1 MAKSAAQ
8 TEIFS
13 GSTFPGLPPPH
24 AGDPQLLS
32 TTTMALDNHVGIAHT
47 RWATHGPPSDI
58 NSHPHRSGDD
68 NAFVVVHNG
77 IITNYN
83 VLKELLV
90 CGVCA
95 RWDRAPPSH
104 D

>member
-1 MAKSAAQ
+1 MHGWVPGHAAEPSLRKTALQ
-8 TEIFS
+8 R
-13 GSTFPGLPPPH
+13 
-24 AGDPQLLS
+24 
-32 TTTMALDNHVGIAHT
+32 LDNHVGIAHT

-58 NSHPHRSGDD
+58 NSHPHASDGT

-90 CGVCA
+90 
-95 RWDRAPPSH
+95 RS
-104 D
+104 